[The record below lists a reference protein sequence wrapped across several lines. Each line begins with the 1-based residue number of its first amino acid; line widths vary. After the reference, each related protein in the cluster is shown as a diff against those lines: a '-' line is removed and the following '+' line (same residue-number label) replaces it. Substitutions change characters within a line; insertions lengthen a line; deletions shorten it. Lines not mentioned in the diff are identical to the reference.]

1 MKTTMSKKK
10 TVDRISDRVDIT
22 KEKIS
27 ELEYNTIEIIKDEI

>member
-27 ELEYNTIEIIKDEI
+27 ELEYNTIEIIKNEI